1 MTLDTI
7 PVRRVTVTDNEALLK
22 MIVEREIHL
31 PYSPTTLVTISTLR
45 GLTDIP
51 IVLKKTAVEFEGHLK
66 LVYRVSRRLK

>member
-7 PVRRVTVTDNEALLK
+7 PVRRITVTDNEALLK
-22 MIVEREIHL
+22 MIMEREIHL
-31 PYSPTTLVTISTLR
+31 PYSPATLVTISTLR

-51 IVLKKTAVEFEGHLK
+51 ITIKKTAVEHDGNLK